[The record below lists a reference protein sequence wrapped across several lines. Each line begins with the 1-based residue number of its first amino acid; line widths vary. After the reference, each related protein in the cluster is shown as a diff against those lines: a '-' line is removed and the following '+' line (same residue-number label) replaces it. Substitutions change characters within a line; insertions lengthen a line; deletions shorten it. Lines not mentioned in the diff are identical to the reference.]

1 VRKKVFVLVIVFSVL
16 INVNLLVLAE
26 SSERRSSYFQSNGD
40 LINGW
45 YWLRDTALGHYAEW
59 IFEDIPPGS
68 EELILDITALATDR
82 PGGGRGFDAKFK
94 LIYGFPGNANMGG
107 VLETKVVTLPNISSP
122 DDPSGYT
129 CHGQVTVDRAFISGA
144 TTILFRIERDSV
156 WDNHI
161 AFKKDSIVLFPA
173 GMEEIEEEQL
183 SEGNQLPETDTLE
196 GAILIQPGIYIGSL
210 GDKDQEGHRD
220 NNDYYQINLKKG
232 QLITLRLMVPGNA
245 NFNLSLLD
253 SNRNSRGSSITQGN
267 VESLGYVADSTGSWY
282 IKVSRSSG
290 EGEYQLLVD
299 IQNQNDAASG
309 QDAGSSYQEAI
320 PISAGTFN
328 GFLKAGDNEDYY
340 SIGIV
345 KGQLITLQLAIPG
358 DASFNISLLDSNRNS
373 RGSFVVQ
380 LNTKTLDY
388 VADSTGIWYVKAS
401 RSSGEGWYQ
410 LLVNIQ
416 NQNDAASGQDAGS
429 SYQEAIPISAGT
441 FNGFLKAGDNE
452 DYYSINLQKGQ
463 QINLK
468 LTIPGNASFNIS
480 LLNPNRNSRGSSITQ
495 GNMKTLDYIA
505 DSTGTWYIKITRSS
519 GEGEYQ
525 LSINAPDI
533 HITQKPKL
541 ELSISNE
548 GRGLISNLPI
558 FVNESERGSEIDLD
572 GDGILQEFED
582 QAMDFINPKF
592 ELDED
597 EDWLKHPEHHVVNF
611 VRVFPYPDKE
621 NHKYVIFTYCIT
633 WSRDYG
639 RTHLL
644 GHDGDVERVIMAYE
658 VISEGGKNLQLRYVF
673 TSAHG
678 GENDHSAVWDAWNRS
693 CSTCGISLWPFDEE
707 MCGQLVFENNILKLQ
722 ISEDKHAIYPTKDCC
737 EGVHLVHVKGVV
749 FVMEDCVGGG
759 TWRFNC
765 YNAGEPDCYLI
776 DDLDNP
782 SSWKGLSEGK
792 RTSLANL
799 FPQEQV
805 WSGNKS
811 HPGKFCGGLTGEG
824 SKSDLWEDSPD
835 QIGNKLKSLP
845 GSLTDKLR

>member
-299 IQNQNDAASG
+299 
-309 QDAGSSYQEAI
+309 
-320 PISAGTFN
+320 
-328 GFLKAGDNEDYY
+328 
-340 SIGIV
+340 
-345 KGQLITLQLAIPG
+345 
-358 DASFNISLLDSNRNS
+358 
-373 RGSFVVQ
+373 
-380 LNTKTLDY
+380 
-388 VADSTGIWYVKAS
+388 
-401 RSSGEGWYQ
+401 
-410 LLVNIQ
+410 IQ